1 MAFLVSKFWTLRKNS
16 VILSAFYPGLQ
27 SGHPLK
33 GVRQDLFLEVYM
45 YAGFHRHYHSFIL
58 SRGVTRSGGYGE
70 HWVFCG
76 KKLQDCLENWMIWCT
91 LRKILRF
98 GALLEKK
105 LFCAILQKLHDL
117 CTHTVE
123 NPIIW
128 CIRRKFYG
136 LVHSSKFYGLVH
148 Y

>member
-70 HWVFCG
+70 HWFFCG
-76 KKLQDCLENWMIWCT
+76 KKLQDCFFNFLAPWVKNCV
-91 LRKILRF
+91 
-98 GALLEKK
+98 
-105 LFCAILQKLHDL
+105 FCFAKQ
-117 CTHTVE
+117 
-123 NPIIW
+123 IINFFKRNIFRPHPNLSF
-128 CIRRKFYG
+128 CIFA
-136 LVHSSKFYGLVH
+136 
-148 Y
+148 

>member
-76 KKLQDCLENWMIWCT
+76 QNLQDCL
-91 LRKILRF
+91 LQLF
-98 GALLEKK
+98 GPLGEKLCI
-105 LFCAILQKLHDL
+105 LFCKTNYQFL
-117 CTHTVE
+117 
-123 NPIIW
+123 
-128 CIRRKFYG
+128 
-136 LVHSSKFYGLVH
+136 
-148 Y
+148 

>member
-98 GALLEKK
+98 GALVRKLKDLVHSYKIRGFGALLENS
-105 LFCAILQKLHDL
+105 
-117 CTHTVE
+117 V
-123 NPIIW
+123 IW
-128 CIRRKFYG
+128 CTLRKFYD
-136 LVHSSKFYGLVH
+136 
-148 Y
+148 